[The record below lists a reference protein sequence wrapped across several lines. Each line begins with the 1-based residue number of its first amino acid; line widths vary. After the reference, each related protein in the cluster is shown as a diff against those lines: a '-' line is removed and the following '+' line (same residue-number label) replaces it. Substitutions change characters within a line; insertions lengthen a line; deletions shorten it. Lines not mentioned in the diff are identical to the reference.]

1 MNIFRFLFGL
11 LIAILHTVF
20 NFHYASAQETL
31 SPPQFEVLQDAE
43 KIIVK
48 LSSLNT
54 IPKQTRLSKLDS
66 SIFFVNTTKDAL
78 LTIAIDFGKH
88 KAHCASGNMKWFKD
102 EGVLRSSEPIAPKD
116 FAVMCFPESGIYNVS
131 VYGLKNDGTATIT
144 QVIVP

>member
-1 MNIFRFLFGL
+1 MNTNKTLFRLISTASIL
-11 LIAILHTVF
+11 L
-20 NFHYASAQETL
+20 YASFANAQETL
-31 SPPQFEVLQDAE
+31 NSPQTEILQDAE
-43 KIIVK
+43 KILVK

-54 IPKQTRLSKLDS
+54 IPKSTMLSKLDS
-66 SIFFVNTTKDAL
+66 SVFFLNSTKNSL
-78 LTIAIDFGKH
+78 LTISIDFGKR

-102 EGVLRSSEPIAPKD
+102 EGILKSSEPLAPKD

>member
-1 MNIFRFLFGL
+1 MNTNKTLFRLISTASIL
-11 LIAILHTVF
+11 L
-20 NFHYASAQETL
+20 YASFANSQETL
-31 SPPQFEVLQDAE
+31 NSPHTEILQDAE
-43 KIIVK
+43 KILVK

-54 IPKQTRLSKLDS
+54 IPKSTMLSKLDS
-66 SIFFVNTTKDAL
+66 SVFFLNSTKDSL
-78 LTIAIDFGKH
+78 LTISINFGKR

-102 EGVLRSSEPIAPKD
+102 EGILKSSEPLAPKD